1 MGKRDREEK
10 SEVKRTLSEAW
21 KLWTE
26 DVELQ
31 LTLTIPKFSHKQPST
46 DHSMPQFTS
55 DFEQDYKTIEQ
66 ERRMAADDLE
76 DESEVA
82 TKGDI
87 VLSTSVLYTMALGM
101 HLQSSTQCTHVCCSC
116 CHCACRY

>member
-31 LTLTIPKFSHKQPST
+31 LTTPKFSPKQPSA
-46 DHSMPQFTS
+46 DHSMSQ

-116 CHCACRY
+116 CH

>member
-31 LTLTIPKFSHKQPST
+31 LTTPKFSHKQPSA
-46 DHSMPQFTS
+46 DHSIPQFTS

-87 VLSTSVLYTMALGM
+87 VLSTSVLYTMVLGM
-101 HLQSSTQCTHVCCSC
+101 HLQNSTQCTHVVAAAVNLSL
-116 CHCACRY
+116 CRY